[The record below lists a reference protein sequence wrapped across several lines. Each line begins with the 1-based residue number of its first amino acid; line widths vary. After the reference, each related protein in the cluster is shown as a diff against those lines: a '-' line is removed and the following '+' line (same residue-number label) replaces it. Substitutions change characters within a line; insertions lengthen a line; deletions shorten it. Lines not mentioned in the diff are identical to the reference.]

1 VVDSLQNEMIVYYK
15 NRGVYQDAN
24 IDWCVY
30 SLMDHNIPPD
40 IGKSDRVKIG
50 LFHGPVQGLTTNL
63 GFKFEDG
70 FESSKFAG
78 CDLVFCGD
86 IHKRQIFDIP
96 GGKKAYMIGS
106 TICQNY
112 GETVT
117 KHGYGIYDVEKDEYV
132 TVDLHNPK
140 PYIAFRINS
149 YEDIENGTEKFVNY

>member
-1 VVDSLQNEMIVYYK
+1 
-15 NRGVYQDAN
+15 
-24 IDWCVY
+24 
-30 SLMDHNIPPD
+30 
-40 IGKSDRVKIG
+40 

-70 FESSKFAG
+70 FETSKFDG
-78 CDLVFCGD
+78 CDLVLCGD

-106 TICQNY
+106 TVGQNY

-117 KHGYGIYDVEKDEYV
+117 KHGYGIYDVEKDEYT
-132 TVDLHNPK
+132 TVDLFNPK
-140 PYIAFRINS
+140 PFVAFRINS